1 MTTQASVEETPKVSI
16 IVLNWN
22 SAHDTAECLES
33 LRKLNYPAHEII
45 IVDNGST
52 DDSELVLREEYSDIK
67 FIQTG
72 VNLGYAGGNNV
83 GIKYALAH
91 GAELIWIL
99 NNDTVVDPDSLREMV
114 VMAQSDPAIG
124 LVGSKIFYYS
134 KPDTLWC
141 VGGGAIDI
149 TSGGRTSLVG
159 SQQND
164 TGQFDHLSDIGYI
177 AGTSMLAKVSM
188 INIIGMLPEKYFLYF
203 EETDW
208 NLTAQMAGYRTVL
221 ASNAIIWHK
230 VKMGAERLNARFV
243 YYLIR
248 NRFLLVKKINI
259 KALLPCIK
267 YQFGEAKHLLKAIGQ
282 RKDSVRMMKYFMFI
296 ILAWWH
302 GLVVNRSGK
311 IAWINNQKI

>member
-1 MTTQASVEETPKVSI
+1 MTMQASVEETPKVSI

-141 VGGGAIDI
+141 VGGG
-149 TSGGRTSLVG
+149 L
-159 SQQND
+159 
-164 TGQFDHLSDIGYI
+164 
-177 AGTSMLAKVSM
+177 
-188 INIIGMLPEKYFLYF
+188 
-203 EETDW
+203 
-208 NLTAQMAGYRTVL
+208 
-221 ASNAIIWHK
+221 
-230 VKMGAERLNARFV
+230 
-243 YYLIR
+243 LI
-248 NRFLLVKKINI
+248 
-259 KALLPCIK
+259 
-267 YQFGEAKHLLKAIGQ
+267 
-282 RKDSVRMMKYFMFI
+282 
-296 ILAWWH
+296 
-302 GLVVNRSGK
+302 
-311 IAWINNQKI
+311 